1 MYMCLYVNGVLHAHR
16 TGDTGKCEQP
26 NLGSETELELRPSTG
41 GHMSHLSILS
51 SQEFFKMYQ

>member
-26 NLGSETELELRPSTG
+26 NLGSETELELKPSTG
-41 GHMSHLSILS
+41 GHMSHLSTLS
-51 SQEFFKMYQ
+51 SQEFF